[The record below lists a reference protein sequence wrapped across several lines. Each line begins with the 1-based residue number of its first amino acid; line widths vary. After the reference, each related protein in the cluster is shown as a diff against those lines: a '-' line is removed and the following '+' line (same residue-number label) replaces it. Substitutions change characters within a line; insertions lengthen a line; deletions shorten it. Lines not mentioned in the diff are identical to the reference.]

1 MFQLDVVTLF
11 PEIFHS
17 SLDKGVIGRAIKN
30 NLVKFRSWNPRDF
43 TKDKHKTVDAR
54 PYGGGP
60 GMVMMYE
67 PVCAAI
73 NKAKEKQKN
82 TKVIF
87 LSPQGKKIRTSRR
100 N

>member
-60 GMVMMYE
+60 GMVIRPDVIE
-67 PVCAAI
+67 
-73 NKAKEKQKN
+73 KAVLLQKN
-82 TKVIF
+82 AYFSILTIF
-87 LSPQGKKIRTSRR
+87 AE